1 MISSF
6 TILHTLPGRTRLRI
20 TTEQRPAV
28 VETYFRV
35 VPYVYS
41 ATYTAQSKSLL
52 LYHSPQVSWKHII
65 EYVTK
70 QFSSHKKGLPE
81 DVGNPQTKKNI
92 LHISLGVGVALID
105 LMFSS
110 HTTKMG
116 FSKFFGFTSLA
127 AICSSIG
134 IFRNGI
140 RPLIVGRRVN
150 ADTLTASAI
159 IASILKGTPRSALVI
174 TIMSSI
180 SDLLTDYTANRTR
193 NYVRNMLQLNV
204 SHVWKVCETGSE
216 KKVPIQSIYRGDHI
230 AVFLGEKIPVDGK
243 VIEGV
248 GSVDESSITG
258 EFIPKEVTKDNY
270 VYAGSIL
277 KDGQL
282 KIKVEHVGKD
292 TAATKIIHMI
302 EEAQSKKAPIQ
313 SMSDQISEQ
322 LVPVSFFMAG
332 LIYIATKDWN
342 RVLNMLVI
350 DYVCGL
356 KLSTATAIS
365 SAIGKAAQKGILVKG
380 GEYIEGLAQVDTL
393 ILDKTGTITEGRPVV
408 KKVIPLNGFSKEDI
422 ISYAASAEEHSTH
435 PIAEAIVNQAK
446 QWGVE
451 IPEHDHSQMK
461 TYVGRGIHTSVNG
474 KPIHVGNRL
483 FLEEVGVDLNPID
496 TDSVKIERDESIVYV
511 SFDKKLVG
519 IISIFDKIR
528 SGMKRTVNQ
537 LRRQGIDEVIM
548 LTGDKKHTA
557 HSIATELLLDSYK
570 AEVLPQEK
578 ANYVKAYKQ
587 RSNKVMMV
595 GDGIND
601 APSLAFADI
610 GVTMGAKRTDIAMEA
625 SDIIITSD
633 DPLTISETI
642 RLSKETM
649 KTIHQNFA
657 VTILVNSSAI
667 LLGAIGV
674 ISPIVGATVH
684 NGATILVVLNSA
696 KILFRGDRQNG
707 RKLRYR
713 PRYSGTSSYNYPSS
727 RR

>member
-1 MISSF
+1 
-6 TILHTLPGRTRLRI
+6 
-20 TTEQRPAV
+20 
-28 VETYFRV
+28 
-35 VPYVYS
+35 
-41 ATYTAQSKSLL
+41 
-52 LYHSPQVSWKHII
+52 
-65 EYVTK
+65 
-70 QFSSHKKGLPE
+70 
-81 DVGNPQTKKNI
+81 
-92 LHISLGVGVALID
+92 
-105 LMFSS
+105 
-110 HTTKMG
+110 
-116 FSKFFGFTSLA
+116 
-127 AICSSIG
+127 
-134 IFRNGI
+134 
-140 RPLIVGRRVN
+140 
-150 ADTLTASAI
+150 
-159 IASILKGTPRSALVI
+159 
-174 TIMSSI
+174 
-180 SDLLTDYTANRTR
+180 
-193 NYVRNMLQLNV
+193 
-204 SHVWKVCETGSE
+204 
-216 KKVPIQSIYRGDHI
+216 
-230 AVFLGEKIPVDGK
+230 
-243 VIEGV
+243 
-248 GSVDESSITG
+248 
-258 EFIPKEVTKDNY
+258 
-270 VYAGSIL
+270 
-277 KDGQL
+277 
-282 KIKVEHVGKD
+282 
-292 TAATKIIHMI
+292 
-302 EEAQSKKAPIQ
+302 
-313 SMSDQISEQ
+313 
-322 LVPVSFFMAG
+322 
-332 LIYIATKDWN
+332 
-342 RVLNMLVI
+342 MLVI

-408 KKVIPLNGFSKEDI
+408 KKVIPFNGFSKEDI
-422 ISYAASAEEHSTH
+422 ISYAASAEEHSNH
-435 PIAEAIVNQAK
+435 PIAEAIVNQAE
-446 QWGVE
+446 QWGVA

-461 TYVGRGIHTSVNG
+461 IYVGRGIHTSVNG

-483 FLEEVGVDLNPID
+483 FMEEVGVDLTPID
-496 TDSVKIERDESIVYV
+496 IDSVQIERDESIVYV
-511 SFDKKLVG
+511 SFDQKLVG

-548 LTGDKKHTA
+548 LTGDKNHTA

-570 AEVLPQEK
+570 AEMLPQEK

-587 RSNKVMMV
+587 KGNKVMMV

-633 DPLTISETI
+633 DPLKISETI

-667 LLGAIGV
+667 LLGAIGI

-696 KILFRGDRQNG
+696 KILFREDRQNG

-713 PRYSGTSSYNYPSS
+713 ARYSGTSSYNYPSF